1 MADKESNFI
10 RFCDALE
17 RLIKSTLSIEEKEM
31 AARALYES
39 YLAVCHTTSSA
50 GQSGVNQDQTG
61 KQQ

>member
-1 MADKESNFI
+1 MADERPDFI

-17 RLIKSTLSIEEKEM
+17 RIIKSTLSIEEKEM

-50 GQSGVNQDQTG
+50 GQSGVNQGQSG
-61 KQQ
+61 EQQ